1 MKLLPDYFY
10 LYKIH
15 LPLISIKIFQLIAAP
30 ASQLEKL
37 SDVICPSNGGYNK
50 LKKNLTD
57 SSKCNVQE
65 YFSHIN

>member
-1 MKLLPDYFY
+1 MKLLPDYFN

-50 LKKNLTD
+50 LKKT
-57 SSKCNVQE
+57 
-65 YFSHIN
+65 